1 MPMKS
6 NFAQRALTGF
16 FFVGAVI
23 GCTLFTEWSFFI
35 LMFVINFLCLLEF
48 YELVLPD
55 KSWIEKYL
63 GIIAGSVTYI
73 MFASI
78 FSADLSLAWYYH
90 LIPIFLII
98 FIIKLFENSHNEF
111 STLAFQVL
119 GLLYIT
125 LPLVMLTKMGFF
137 NSFEYSASIPLGFFL
152 LLWTSDTG
160 AYLAGRSFGKHKL
173 FERVSPKKTWE
184 GSIGGMVLVSIV
196 AYTLSRFDFFDAVT
210 TIDWLIIGA
219 LVVIFGT
226 FGDLFESLLKRNLHI
241 KDSGT
246 ILPGHGG
253 VLDRFDGLF
262 LAVPAVFFYLLFTN

>member
-1 MPMKS
+1 MKS
-6 NFAQRALTGF
+6 NFAQRAVTGTLF
-16 FFVGAVI
+16 AATIIGATLLSEFSFFVL
-23 GCTLFTEWSFFI
+23 LF
-35 LMFVINFLCLLEF
+35 VVNFLCLLEF

-63 GIIAGSVTYI
+63 GIICGSLLFVMY
-73 MFASI
+73 ALI
-78 FSADLSLAWYYH
+78 FSADLSLAWYYN
-90 LIPIFLII
+90 LIPVFLFM
-98 FIIKLFENSHNEF
+98 FIIKLFEQSHNEF

-125 LPLVMLTKMGFF
+125 LPLVMLCKMGFL
-137 NSFEYSASIPLGFFL
+137 NSLSYSAGLPMGFFL
-152 LLWTSDTG
+152 LLWSSDTG
-160 AYLAGRSFGKHKL
+160 AYLAGRTFGKTKL
-173 FERVSPKKTWE
+173 FERISPKKTWE
-184 GSIGGMVLVSIV
+184 GSIGGTLLTLAV
-196 AYTLSRFDFFDAVT
+196 AFGISKIYDDIT
-210 TIDWLIIGA
+210 TMDWLVVGV

-262 LAVPAVFFYLLFTN
+262 LAVPAVFFYLMLTN

>member
-1 MPMKS
+1 MDS
-6 NFAQRALTGF
+6 NFLQRTLTGF
-16 FFVGAVI
+16 LFVAAVVV
-23 GCTLFTEWSFFI
+23 CTLWSEFSFFF
-35 LMFVINFLCLLEF
+35 LLFVVNFLCLLEF

-63 GIIAGSVTYI
+63 GIIAGSIIYV
-73 MFASI
+73 MFSMI
-78 FSADLSLAWYYH
+78 FSANLSIAWYYH
-90 LIPIFLII
+90 LIPVFLTI
-98 FIIKLFENSHNEF
+98 FIIKLFEKSHNEF

-119 GLLYIT
+119 GLMYIT
-125 LPLVMLTKMGFF
+125 LPIVMLTKMGFF
-137 NSFEYSASIPLGFFL
+137 NSFDYSAGLPMGFFL

-184 GSIGGMVLVSIV
+184 GSFGGLILTLAV
-196 AYTLSRFDFFDAVT
+196 AYGISFLFDDVN

-219 LVVIFGT
+219 LIVVFGT

-241 KDSGT
+241 KDSGK